1 VPGTPLRSLLI
12 ALLLALPAGGA
23 VAVVRT
29 PHDATTVIQACAR
42 KDGRLRLVA
51 RASDCRVSERAISWN
66 VKGPQ
71 GEAGPPGPAGPIG
84 PAGPEG
90 APGIA
95 GPAGANGA
103 PGPPGPQGE
112 RGPQGPK
119 GDPGTSLGSLEQ
131 LNGLACRSAGR
142 DGTVALTYDASAH
155 AVLTCTATPTDSAVR
170 VNELA
175 TGTTSSATDE
185 FVELFNAGAAPA
197 DLSGY
202 KLVYRSGAGSSD
214 VSLAT
219 IPDGTTLAP
228 GAFYL
233 FGGSGYAGAKT
244 PNQAFSAGI
253 AAAAGG
259 VGLRNAA
266 GTLVDSVGYG
276 TATNTLVETRPA
288 PAPPTTAAPGSSDI
302 RLPDGT
308 DTNDNGAD
316 FTITA
321 APTPGAPNA
330 AG

>member
-1 VPGTPLRSLLI
+1 MPGTPLRSLLL
-12 ALLLALPAGGA
+12 ALMLALPAGGA
-23 VAVVRT
+23 VAVVRI
-29 PHDATTVIQACAR
+29 PHDATAVIQACAR

-51 RASDCRVSERAISWN
+51 RASDCRASERPVSWN
-66 VKGPQ
+66 VKGSK
-71 GEAGPPGPAGPIG
+71 GEPGPPGPAGPIG
-84 PAGPEG
+84 PAGP
-90 APGIA
+90 
-95 GPAGANGA
+95 
-103 PGPPGPQGE
+103 QGDW
-112 RGPQGPK
+112 GPK
-119 GDPGTSLGSLEQ
+119 GDPGASIGSLEQ
-131 LNGLACRSAGR
+131 LNGSACRTGGR
-142 DGTVALTYDASAH
+142 DGTIAVTYDASAH
-155 AVLTCTATPTDSAVR
+155 AVFTCTATPIDSAVR
-170 VNELA
+170 VNEFA
-175 TGTTSSATDE
+175 TGTTASATDE
-185 FVELFNAGAAPA
+185 FVELFNAGTAPA

-219 IPDGTTLAP
+219 IPDGTMLPP

-253 AAAAGG
+253 AASAGG

-276 TATNTLVETRPA
+276 TATNALVETRPA

-316 FTITA
+316 FTIAT